1 MAYLPTKRA
10 GRRLPSYP
18 IRRFFGDMERM
29 MDEFLRG
36 WAPTHGGEETT
47 MWAPTLDVRETD
59 TDLVIEVE
67 APGLKPGELDISVE
81 DSTLTI
87 RGERKAEH
95 VEEKGELRL
104 SEREYGSFCRS
115 VELPV
120 GVQSEK
126 ASARHA
132 DGVVTITLP
141 KTEKSKAKRIK
152 VE

>member
-10 GRRLPSYP
+10 GRRMPAYP

-29 MDEFLRG
+29 MDEFLGG
-36 WAPTHGGEETT
+36 WGPARESEGTV
-47 MWAPTLDVRETD
+47 MWAPALDVRETD
-59 TDLVIEVE
+59 TELIIEIE

-81 DSTLTI
+81 NSSLTI
-87 RGERKAEH
+87 RGERK
-95 VEEKGELRL
+95 VEREENKGELRL
-104 SEREYGSFCRS
+104 SEREYGAFCRT
-115 VELPV
+115 VELPA

-126 ASARHA
+126 ASAKHEN
-132 DGVVTITLP
+132 GIVTISLP